1 MVVSLKELLSMQMIM
16 KAKINIDKLNQ
27 KNNKV
32 WANHQNS
39 SLFANLQDNRW
50 VSIQLMMRLH
60 MQGEIKIII
69 SQRNMEKLDG
79 WLNAATVEE
88 SLMNKP

>member
-39 SLFANLQDNRW
+39 SLFANLQNNRW

-69 SQRNMEKLDG
+69 NQRNTEKLDG
-79 WLNAATVEE
+79 WSNAATVEE

>member
-32 WANHQNS
+32 WANNQNN
-39 SLFANLQDNRW
+39 SLFTSLQDNRW
-50 VSIQLMMRLH
+50 VSIQLMMR
-60 MQGEIKIII
+60 QRTQEEIKIII
-69 SQRNMEKLDG
+69 NQRNTEK
-79 WLNAATVEE
+79 
-88 SLMNKP
+88 